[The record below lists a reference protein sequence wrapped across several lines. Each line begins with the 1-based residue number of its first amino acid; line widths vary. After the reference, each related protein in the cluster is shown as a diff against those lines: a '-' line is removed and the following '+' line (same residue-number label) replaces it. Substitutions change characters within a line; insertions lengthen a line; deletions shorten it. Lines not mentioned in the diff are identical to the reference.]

1 MHPHSHAHSHEH
13 KPANVYVLI
22 PVIICFLI
30 THFNSEKITAI
41 LESYSYD
48 EAFIQKLLAY
58 IIPFKISAYFICVA
72 IIAFPFIGELKKY
85 CRFKVKDIGIAFGV
99 WLLLFAAFFN
109 LMPLSMGYGYAEMSV
124 HPFDMQTGWYY
135 KRLLMPALA
144 YITGFRNITPY
155 FVFSQIL
162 SLLFI
167 LFTYN
172 YLKHTLQHLST
183 TLRILALVS
192 VCSLE
197 FISFL
202 FFYPG
207 YADHLLCII
216 LLCAYC
222 FHFSERSLVALFV
235 LGLCTHEL
243 SLFVF
248 MPLILLKLKGKTRII
263 ASAVGVLYVL
273 IYSLSS
279 NFNFDK
285 LLAVH
290 AVENKPALLWVIE
303 NPLLVLFGIAISFK
317 LLWMV
322 VIKGMMSAPAQ
333 QGQMMLALLIS
344 SLILCLLG
352 IDTSRMMAF
361 CFPALLLA
369 LPIFYQK
376 IKPAFANAVM
386 VVNLLIPYFSVSI
399 PSGVLSAV
407 YFKELFTKLF

>member
-1 MHPHSHAHSHEH
+1 MHSHSHAHSHEH

-30 THFNSEKITAI
+30 THFNSEKITAM
-41 LESYSYD
+41 LASFSYD
-48 EAFIQKLLAY
+48 AVFILKLLAY
-58 IIPFKISAYFICVA
+58 IIPFKISAYFICIA
-72 IIAFPFIGELKKY
+72 IIAFPFIRELKKY
-85 CRFKVKDIGIAFGV
+85 SRFKVKDIGIALGV
-99 WLLLFAAFFN
+99 WFLFFAAFFN
-109 LMPLSMGYGYAEMSV
+109 LMPMSMGYGYAEMSV

-155 FVFSQIL
+155 LVFSQIL
-162 SLLFI
+162 SLLLI

-172 YLKHTLQHLST
+172 YIKHTLQHIST
-183 TLRILALVS
+183 TFRILVLAS

-197 FISFL
+197 FICFL
-202 FFYPG
+202 FFHPG

-222 FHFSERSLVALFV
+222 FNFSERSLVALFI

-263 ASAVGVLYVL
+263 ASTIAVLYVS
-273 IYSLSS
+273 IYALSF

-285 LLAVH
+285 LFAVH

-333 QGQMMLALLIS
+333 QGQMMLALVVS

-352 IDTSRMMAF
+352 VDTSRMMAF

-369 LPIFYQK
+369 LPVFYQK
-376 IKPAFANAVM
+376 VKPAFANALM
-386 VVNLLIPYFSVSI
+386 VANLLIPYFSVSI
-399 PSGVLSAV
+399 PSGILSAL
-407 YFKELFTKLF
+407 YFQELFTKLF

>member
-1 MHPHSHAHSHEH
+1 MHSPSHPHLHEH

-30 THFNSEKITAI
+30 THFNSEKITA
-41 LESYSYD
+41 LLYSFSYD
-48 EAFIQKLLAY
+48 DLFIQKLLGY
-58 IIPFKISAYFICVA
+58 ITPFKISAYFICIA
-72 IIAFPFIGELKKY
+72 IIAYPFMREVKKY
-85 CRFKVKDIGIAFGV
+85 SRFKLKDIGIAFGV

-124 HPFDMQTGWYY
+124 HPFDIQTGWYY

-155 FVFSQIL
+155 FVFSQML
-162 SLLFI
+162 SLLLI

-197 FISFL
+197 FIGFL

-222 FHFSERSLVALFV
+222 FHFSERSLVGLFV

-248 MPLILLKLKGKTRII
+248 MPLILLELKGKTRIV
-263 ASAVGVLYVL
+263 ASAIGVLYVL
-273 IYSLSS
+273 IYALSF

-285 LLAVH
+285 LFAVH

-317 LLWMV
+317 LLWIV
-322 VIKGMMSAPAQ
+322 VIKGMMSAPAK
-333 QGQMMLALLIS
+333 QGQLILALIIS
-344 SLILCLLG
+344 SIILCLLG
-352 IDTSRMMAF
+352 VDTSRMMAF

-369 LPIFYQK
+369 LPVFYQK
-376 IKPAFANAVM
+376 VKPVFANAVM
-386 VVNLLIPYFSVSI
+386 VINLLIPYFSVSI
-399 PSGVLSAV
+399 PSGILSAV
-407 YFKELFTKLF
+407 YFKELLTKLF

>member
-1 MHPHSHAHSHEH
+1 MHAHSHAHSHEH
-13 KPANVYVLI
+13 KPVNVYVFI

-30 THFNSEKITAI
+30 THFNSEKITTI
-41 LESYSYD
+41 LSSYSYD

-58 IIPFKISAYFICVA
+58 IIPFKISAYFICIA
-72 IIAFPFIGELKKY
+72 TISSSFIIEFKKY
-85 CRFKVKDIGIAFGV
+85 SRFKLKDIGIAFGV

-243 SLFVF
+243 SLFIF
-248 MPLILLKLKGKTRII
+248 MPLILLKLKGKTRIV
-263 ASAVGVLYVL
+263 ASAIGVLYVL
-273 IYSLSS
+273 IYALSF

-285 LLAVH
+285 LFAVY
-290 AVENKPALLWVIE
+290 AIENKPALLWVIE

-333 QGQMMLALLIS
+333 QGQMMLTLLIS
-344 SLILCLLG
+344 SLFLCLLG
-352 IDTSRMMAF
+352 VDTSRMMAF

-369 LPIFYQK
+369 LPVFYQK
-376 IKPAFANAVM
+376 VKPAFANTVM
-386 VVNLLIPYFSVSI
+386 VVNLLIPYFSVSV
-399 PSGVLSAV
+399 PSGILSAV